1 MATRQEVTFKGLTN
15 SPSDYDCQDGE
26 LATCLNL
33 INEDGALHPI
43 HQPVVTEQNI
53 TLGKGDVIEFVH
65 KVTHDAEIH
74 SHYIIRKSDDTWYWI
89 EKGEDGTKYTIDLNG
104 FHVNAVTAV
113 GNILCFIG
121 DEKTMYAYWKGN
133 NYTSFDLSSLSYS
146 ATITNVKSEKCSVST
161 SLGDD
166 WNNAFETN
174 RHFNNNTDTSLKG
187 ASIIFN
193 ALDSLI
199 SKQLNEKGKEYFK
212 YTVFGILAIKLYDG
226 VSHINISNPFI
237 LAPETSFNKFI
248 WYQEKKSVGTST
260 SLHTHTIN
268 VNMDIPE
275 GLEDLILGID
285 VYLSQPESFI
295 DTEKRTIGISRYT
308 CFLWNSNMAS
318 GVNCDAFQYLS
329 EEDVYQS
336 FENKSFYLSTSI
348 NKEKLGT
355 DVQLKRVLH
364 TEESISLADFKRD
377 SFGGKCSITYNNRLH
392 IGNVK
397 KTIFNAFDTD
407 IFSKRKVSNAQLCL
421 NEYVDVAASGT
432 YTTDYICDAVFK
444 VSISE
449 NSIKRDIY
457 YKGKLQYPICPIL
470 AYPNTLAT
478 AMTIYF
484 HLPKYNKYYS
494 KRVNLKPSDT
504 FGMSYY
510 INISKNRTTPI
521 AVDRQSSGSLNNEGF
536 GGRVDAPTEEEKSEL
551 SDYMY
556 LYHDDAG
563 LPAFMQ
569 IYRHKLLKK
578 ESSSGATK
586 AGSYD
591 GGGSFGNQGGTVISS
606 SYYWDN
612 TPIDTGDFTEITKK
626 EYDAALSNVVNQKY
640 VTQHPNVIK
649 VSEAEN
655 PLVFPSANSVQVGS
669 SIISAIVANTR
680 PISEGQFG
688 DAPLY
693 AFTDEGVWVVMLSD
707 TGTYQSRQPVL
718 REICSNHKGILQIDD
733 AVLFPTERGIIMQ
746 RGRESECIT
755 ETLDGYP
762 FDFLSIYSHSTK
774 DKTYPNKLLSLCNIP
789 ESDVKYVRFRK
800 YLEEADMIYDYYDSR
815 IIVFNPNYTYAYVYS
830 LKSKMW
836 GTMRNVFNKRVNIY
850 PESYATDKEGK
861 ILDVYVNEPTE
872 NVPFFLCSRPL
883 TLGQD
888 THKTMFDCITR
899 GYISSTQAGKC
910 GMVLFGSNDLANWYY
925 VGSSANMYLRNL
937 VGSPFKYFRTVL
949 IGNLNPDESISAL
962 SNEFQARLQNKLR

>member
-1 MATRQEVTFKGLTN
+1 MATRQEVILKGLTH

-43 HQPVVTEQNI
+43 QQPVVAEQNI
-53 TLGKGDVIEFVH
+53 TLDAGDTIELVH
-65 KVTHDAEIH
+65 KVTHNETIH
-74 SHYIIRKSDDTWYWI
+74 SHYIIRKSDDTWYWM
-89 EKGEDGTKYTIDLNG
+89 EKGGDGTKNPIDLNG
-104 FHVNAVTAV
+104 FHVNAVSSV

-133 NYTSFDLSSLSYS
+133 DYTSFDLSSLSYS
-146 ATITNVKSEKCSVST
+146 ATITNVKSEKCDVSIN
-161 SLGDD
+161 LGDD
-166 WNNAFETN
+166 WDNAFETN
-174 RHFNNNTDTSLKG
+174 RHFNNNVDTSLKG

-193 ALDSLI
+193 AFDALI
-199 SKQLNEKGKEYFK
+199 NKRLNEKGKEYFK
-212 YTVFGILAIKLYDG
+212 YTVFGVLAIKLYDG
-226 VSHINISNPFI
+226 TSHINISNPFI

-268 VNMDIPE
+268 VSMDIPK
-275 GLEDLILGID
+275 GLEDLILGVD

-295 DTEKRTIGISRYT
+295 DTEKRTIGISRYK
-308 CFLWNSNMAS
+308 CFLWNSKMAS

-355 DVQLKRVLH
+355 DIQLKRVLQ

-377 SFGGKCSITYNNRLH
+377 SFGGKCAITYNNRLH

-397 KTIFNAFDTD
+397 KTIYNAFDTD
-407 IFSKRKVSNAQLCL
+407 IFSKRKVSNTQLCL
-421 NEYVDVAASGT
+421 NEYVDVTASST
-432 YTTDYICDAVFK
+432 ATTDYICDAVFK

-457 YKGKLQYPICPIL
+457 HKGKLQYPISPIL
-470 AYPNTLAT
+470 AYPSTLAT

-494 KRVNLKPSDT
+494 KRVNLKPSET

-510 INISKNRTTPI
+510 INISKNRTTPT
-521 AVDRQSSGSLNNEGF
+521 AVDRQSSNSLGNEGF
-536 GGRVDAPTEEEKSEL
+536 GERVDAPTEEEKSEL

-578 ESSSGATK
+578 DSSSGTTR
-586 AGSYD
+586 AG
-591 GGGSFGNQGGTVISS
+591 GFEGGSFGNQSGTVISS

-612 TPIDTGDFTEITKK
+612 TPIDTGDFTEITKE
-626 EYDAALSNVVNQKY
+626 EYDAALSNVVSQKY
-640 VTQHPNVIK
+640 VTQHPNIIK
-649 VSEAEN
+649 VSDAEN
-655 PLVFPSANSVQVGS
+655 PIVFPAKNSVQVGS
-669 SIISAIVANTR
+669 SIVSAIAANTR

-693 AFTDEGVWVVMLSD
+693 AFTDEGVWVLMLGEQ
-707 TGTYQSRQPVL
+707 GTYIARQPAN
-718 REICSNHKGILQIDD
+718 RDICSNPKGILQIDD
-733 AVLFPTERGIIMQ
+733 AVLYPTERGIMMQ
-746 RGRESECIT
+746 QGRETENIT
-755 ETLDGYP
+755 AVLDDYP

-774 DKTYPNKLLSLCNIP
+774 DKTYPNKLLALGNIP

-800 YLEEADMIYDYYDSR
+800 YLEEAGMIYDYYDSR

-830 LKSKMW
+830 LKSNMW
-836 GTMRNVFNKRVNIY
+836 GTMHNVFNKRVNIY
-850 PESYATDKEGK
+850 PESYATNKDGK
-861 ILDVYVNEPTE
+861 ILDVYVKETTE

-888 THKTMFDCITR
+888 AYKTMFDCITR
-899 GYISSTQAGKC
+899 GYFISIQEGKC
-910 GMVLFGSNDLANWYY
+910 GTVLFGSNDLSNWYY
-925 VGSSANMYLRNL
+925 VGSSTNMYLRNL
-937 VGSPFKYFRTVL
+937 VGSPYKYFRVVFM
-949 IGNLNPDESISAL
+949 GNLAPNESISAL
-962 SNEFQARLQNKLR
+962 STEFQTRLQNKLR

>member
-15 SPSDYDCQDGE
+15 SPSDYDCLDGE

-33 INEDGALHPI
+33 INEDGELHPI
-43 HQPVVTEQNI
+43 QQPVVAEQNI

-89 EKGEDGTKYTIDLNG
+89 EKGGDGTKYTIDLNG

-166 WNNAFETN
+166 WNNAFDTN

-275 GLEDLILGID
+275 DLEDLILGID

-421 NEYVDVAASGT
+421 NEYVDVAASDT

-536 GGRVDAPTEEEKSEL
+536 GGRDDAPTEEEKSEL

-578 ESSSGATK
+578 KSSSGATK

-612 TPIDTGDFTEITKK
+612 TPIDTGDFTEITQK

-640 VTQHPNVIK
+640 VTQHSNVIK

-669 SIISAIVANTR
+669 STISTIAANTR

-693 AFTDEGVWVVMLSD
+693 AFTDEGVWVLMLSEE
-707 TGTYQSRQPVL
+707 GTYIARQPAN
-718 REICSNHKGILQIDD
+718 RDICSNPNGILQIDD

-755 ETLDGYP
+755 DTLDGYP

-774 DKTYPNKLLSLCNIP
+774 DKTYPNKLLALCNIP

-861 ILDVYVNEPTE
+861 ILDVYVKEPTE

-899 GYISSTQAGKC
+899 GYFSSTQAGKC

-962 SNEFQARLQNKLR
+962 STEFQERLQNKIR

>member
-1 MATRQEVTFKGLTN
+1 MATRQEVIFAGLTN
-15 SPSDYDCQDGE
+15 SQSDYDCQDGE

-43 HQPVVTEQNI
+43 HQPVVAEPNI
-53 TLGKGDVIEFVH
+53 TLDAGDTIELVH
-65 KVTHDAEIH
+65 KVTHDEAIH
-74 SHYIIRKSDDTWYWI
+74 SHYIIRKSDDTWYWM
-89 EKGEDGTKYTIDLNG
+89 EKGGDGTKNAIDLNG

-113 GNILCFIG
+113 GNILCFVG
-121 DEKTMYAYWKGN
+121 DEKTMYAYWKGS
-133 NYTSFDLSSLSYS
+133 NYTSFDLSSLNYS
-146 ATITNVKSEKCSVST
+146 ATITNVKSEKCDVSI

-174 RHFNNNTDTSLKG
+174 RHFNNNVDTSLKG

-193 ALDSLI
+193 AFDALI
-199 SKQLNEKGKEYFK
+199 NKRLNERGKEYFK

-226 VSHINISNPFI
+226 TSHINISNPFI

-275 GLEDLILGID
+275 GLEDLILGVD

-295 DTEKRTIGISRYT
+295 DTEKRTIGISRYK
-308 CFLWNSNMAS
+308 CFLWNSKMAS

-355 DVQLKRVLH
+355 DVPLKRVIQ
-364 TEESISLADFKRD
+364 TEESISLEDFKRN

-392 IGNVK
+392 IGNIK
-397 KTIFNAFDTD
+397 KTIYNAFDTD
-407 IFSKRKVSNAQLCL
+407 IFSKRKISNTQLSL
-421 NEYVDVAASGT
+421 NEYVDIDASGIA
-432 YTTDYICDAVFK
+432 TTDYICDAVFK

-457 YKGKLQYPICPIL
+457 HKGKLQYPICPIL
-470 AYPNTLAT
+470 AYPSTLAT

-484 HLPKYNKYYS
+484 YLPKYNKYYL
-494 KRVNLKPSDT
+494 KRVHLKPSET

-521 AVDRQSSGSLNNEGF
+521 AVDRQSSGSLDNQGF
-536 GGRVDAPTEEEKSEL
+536 GGRVDAPTEEEKAEL

-578 ESSSGATK
+578 DSSNGATK
-586 AGSYD
+586 AGSN
-591 GGGSFGNQGGTVISS
+591 GGGGFGNQNGTVISS

-612 TPIDTGDFTEITKK
+612 TPIDTGDFTEITKE
-626 EYDAALSNVVNQKY
+626 EYDAAVSNVVNQKY
-640 VTQHPNVIK
+640 IIQNPNVIK

-655 PLVFPSANSVQVGS
+655 PLVFPAANSVQVGS
-669 SIISAIVANTR
+669 SIINALAANTR

-688 DAPLY
+688 EAPLY
-693 AFTDEGVWVVMLSD
+693 AFTDEGVWVLMLSGE
-707 TGTYQSRQPVL
+707 GTYVARQPAN
-718 REICSNHKGILQIDD
+718 REICSNPNGILQIDD
-733 AVLFPTERGIIMQ
+733 AVLYPTNRGIMMQ
-746 RGRESECIT
+746 QRRNSICIT
-755 ETLDGYP
+755 DQLDGYP
-762 FDFLSIYSHSTK
+762 FNFMEMKYAKQIIATNETESGEISYIRFK
-774 DKTYPNKLLSLCNIP
+774 D
-789 ESDVKYVRFRK
+789 
-800 YLEEADMIYDYYDSR
+800 YLKSADMIYDYYNNR
-815 IIVFNPNYTYAYVYS
+815 IIVFNPNQAYAYVYS

-836 GTMRNVFNKRVNIY
+836 GAMKNVFNKRVNIY
-850 PESYATDKEGK
+850 PESYATNKEGK
-861 ILDVYVNEPTE
+861 ILNVYVEEPYFNT
-872 NVPFFLCSRPL
+872 PYFLCSRPL
-883 TLGQD
+883 TISD
-888 THKTMFDCITR
+888 KEVYKTIFTCIAR
-899 GYISSTQAGKC
+899 GYFRKGTNGKC
-910 GMVLFGSNDLANWYY
+910 AMVLYGSNNLFDWYLIKTS
-925 VGSSANMYLRNL
+925 VNEYLRGIA
-937 VGSPFKYFRTVL
+937 GSPYKYFRVAL
-949 IGNLNPDESISAL
+949 IGNLATNESISGL
-962 SNEFQARLQNKLR
+962 SAEFQERLQNKLR

>member
-1 MATRQEVTFKGLTN
+1 MATRQEVIFTGLTN

-33 INEDGALHPI
+33 INEDGALRPI
-43 HQPVVTEQNI
+43 HQPVVAEPNI
-53 TLGKGDVIEFVH
+53 TLDAGDTIELVH
-65 KVTHDAEIH
+65 KVTHDEAIH
-74 SHYIIRKSDDTWYWI
+74 SHYIIRKSDDTWYWM
-89 EKGEDGTKYTIDLNG
+89 EKGGDGTKNAIDLNG

-113 GNILCFIG
+113 GNILCFVG
-121 DEKTMYAYWKGN
+121 DEKTMYAYWKGS
-133 NYTSFDLSSLSYS
+133 NYTSFDLSSLNYS
-146 ATITNVKSEKCSVST
+146 ATITNVKSEKCDVSI

-174 RHFNNNTDTSLKG
+174 RHFNNNVDTSLKG

-193 ALDSLI
+193 AFDALI
-199 SKQLNEKGKEYFK
+199 NKRLNERGKEYFK

-226 VSHINISNPFI
+226 TSHINISNPFI

-275 GLEDLILGID
+275 GLEDLILGVD

-295 DTEKRTIGISRYT
+295 DTEKRTIGISRYK
-308 CFLWNSNMAS
+308 CFLWNSKMAS

-355 DVQLKRVLH
+355 DVPLKRVIQ
-364 TEESISLADFKRD
+364 TEESISLEDFKRN

-392 IGNVK
+392 IGNIK
-397 KTIFNAFDTD
+397 KTIYNAFDTD
-407 IFSKRKVSNAQLCL
+407 IFSKRKISNTQLSL
-421 NEYVDVAASGT
+421 NEYVDIDASGIA
-432 YTTDYICDAVFK
+432 TTDYICDAVFK

-457 YKGKLQYPICPIL
+457 HKGKLQYPICPIL
-470 AYPNTLAT
+470 AYPSTLAT

-484 HLPKYNKYYS
+484 YLPKYNKYYL
-494 KRVNLKPSDT
+494 KRVHLKPSET

-521 AVDRQSSGSLNNEGF
+521 AVDRQSSGSLDNQGF
-536 GGRVDAPTEEEKSEL
+536 GGRVDAPTEEEKAEL

-578 ESSSGATK
+578 DSSNGATK
-586 AGSYD
+586 AGSN
-591 GGGSFGNQGGTVISS
+591 GGGGFGNQNGTVISS

-612 TPIDTGDFTEITKK
+612 TPIDTGDFTEITKE
-626 EYDAALSNVVNQKY
+626 EYDAAVSNVVNQKY
-640 VTQHPNVIK
+640 IIQNPNVIK

-655 PLVFPSANSVQVGS
+655 PLVFPAANSVQVGS
-669 SIISAIVANTR
+669 SIINALAANTR

-688 DAPLY
+688 EAPLY
-693 AFTDEGVWVVMLSD
+693 AFTDEGVWVLMLSGE
-707 TGTYQSRQPVL
+707 GTYVARQPAN
-718 REICSNHKGILQIDD
+718 REICSNPNGILQIDD
-733 AVLFPTERGIIMQ
+733 AVLYPTNRGIMMQ
-746 RGRESECIT
+746 QGRNSICIT
-755 ETLDGYP
+755 DQLDGYP
-762 FDFLSIYSHSTK
+762 FNFMEMKYAKQIIATNETESGEISYIRFK
-774 DKTYPNKLLSLCNIP
+774 D
-789 ESDVKYVRFRK
+789 
-800 YLEEADMIYDYYDSR
+800 YLKSADMIYDYYNNR
-815 IIVFNPNYTYAYVYS
+815 IIVFNPNQAYAYVYS

-836 GTMRNVFNKRVNIY
+836 GTMKNVFNKRVNIY
-850 PESYATDKEGK
+850 PESYATNKEGK
-861 ILDVYVNEPTE
+861 ILNVYVEEPYFNT
-872 NVPFFLCSRPL
+872 PYFLCSRPL
-883 TLGQD
+883 TISD
-888 THKTMFDCITR
+888 KEVYKTIFTCIAR
-899 GYISSTQAGKC
+899 GYFRKEINGKC
-910 GMVLFGSNDLANWYY
+910 AMVLYGSNNLFDWYLIKTS
-925 VGSSANMYLRNL
+925 VNEYLRGIA
-937 VGSPFKYFRTVL
+937 GSPYKYFRVAL
-949 IGNLNPDESISAL
+949 IGNLATNESISGL
-962 SNEFQARLQNKLR
+962 SAEFQERLQNKLR

>member
-1 MATRQEVTFKGLTN
+1 M
-15 SPSDYDCQDGE
+15 
-26 LATCLNL
+26 ATCLNL

-43 HQPVVTEQNI
+43 HQPIVAEPNI
-53 TLGKGDVIEFVH
+53 TLDAGDTIELVH
-65 KVTHDAEIH
+65 KVTHNETIH
-74 SHYIIRKSDDTWYWI
+74 SHYIIRKSDDTWYWM
-89 EKGEDGTKYTIDLNG
+89 EKGGDGTKNTIDLNG

-133 NYTSFDLSSLSYS
+133 DYTSFDLSSLSYN
-146 ATITNVKSEKCSVST
+146 ATITNVKSEKCDVST
-161 SLGDD
+161 NLGDD
-166 WNNAFETN
+166 WDIAFETN
-174 RHFNNNTDTSLKG
+174 KNFNNNTDTSLKG
-187 ASIIFN
+187 TSIIFN
-193 ALDSLI
+193 ALDALI
-199 SKQLNEKGKEYFK
+199 NKQLNERGKEYFK
-212 YTVFGILAIKLYDG
+212 YTVFGVLAIKLYDG
-226 VSHINISNPFI
+226 VSYINISNPFI

-260 SLHTHTIN
+260 TLHTHNIN
-268 VNMDIPE
+268 VSMDIPE
-275 GLEDLILGID
+275 GLEDLILGVD

-295 DTEKRTIGISRYT
+295 DTEKRTRGISRYK

-355 DVQLKRVLH
+355 EVQLKRVLQ

-397 KTIFNAFDTD
+397 KTIYNAFDTD
-407 IFSKRKVSNAQLCL
+407 IFTKRTVSNTQLCL
-421 NEYVDVAASGT
+421 NEYIDVAASST
-432 YTTDYICDAVFK
+432 ATTDYICDAVFK

-457 YKGKLQYPICPIL
+457 HKGKLQYPICPIL

-484 HLPKYNKYYS
+484 HLPKYDKYYS

-510 INISKNRTTPI
+510 INISKNRTTPT
-521 AVDRQSSGSLNNEGF
+521 AVDRQSSGSLDNQGF
-536 GGRVDAPTEEEKSEL
+536 GGRVDAPTEEEKAEL

-569 IYRHKLLKK
+569 AYRHKLLKK
-578 ESSSGATK
+578 DSSSGTTR
-586 AGSYD
+586 AGSN
-591 GGGSFGNQGGTVISS
+591 GGDSFGNQGGTVISS

-612 TPIDTGDFTEITKK
+612 TPIDTGDFTEITKA
-626 EYDAALSNVVNQKY
+626 EYDAALNNVVSQKY

-655 PLVFPSANSVQVGS
+655 PLVFPAANSVQVGS
-669 SIISAIVANTR
+669 SIISALAANTR

-707 TGTYQSRQPVL
+707 TGTYQSRQPAL
-718 REICSNHKGILQIDD
+718 REICSNPKGILQIDD
-733 AVLFPTERGIIMQ
+733 AVLFPTERGIMMQ
-746 RGRESECIT
+746 QGRESVCLT
-755 ETLDGYP
+755 DVLDDYP
-762 FDFLSIYSHSTK
+762 YDFLSIYSHSTK
-774 DKTYPNKLLSLCNIP
+774 DKTYPNKLLALGKIP

-815 IIVFNPNYTYAYVYS
+815 IIVFNPSYTYAYVYS
-830 LKSKMW
+830 LKSKLW
-836 GTMRNVFNKRVNIY
+836 GTMHNVFSKRVNIY
-850 PESYATDKEGK
+850 PESYAINDNGR
-861 ILDVYVNEPTE
+861 IVDVYVKEPTE
-872 NVPFFLCSRPL
+872 DVRYFLCSRPL
-883 TLGQD
+883 SLSQED
-888 THKTMFDCITR
+888 VHKTMLDCIAR
-899 GYISSTQAGKC
+899 GNMNGVVNGKC
-910 GMVLFGSNDLANWYY
+910 GMVLFGSNDLNNWYFIS
-925 VGSSANMYLRNL
+925 SSAIKYLRCL
-937 VGSPFKYFRTVL
+937 VGSPFKYFRIVMMGCL
-949 IGNLNPDESISAL
+949 SVNESISRL
-962 SNEFQARLQNKLR
+962 STDFQSRWQNKLR

>member
-1 MATRQEVTFKGLTN
+1 MATRQDVIFKGLTN
-15 SPSDYDCQDGE
+15 SPSDYNCQDGE

-33 INEDGALHPI
+33 INEDGALHPMQ
-43 HQPVVTEQNI
+43 QPVVAEQNV
-53 TLGKGDVIEFVH
+53 TLAVGDTIELVH
-65 KVTHDAEIH
+65 KVTHDETIH
-74 SHYIIRKSDDTWYWI
+74 SHYIIRKSDDTWFWM
-89 EKGEDGTKYTIDLNG
+89 EKGGDGTKKTIGLNG
-104 FHVNAVTAV
+104 FHANAVTAV
-113 GNILCFIG
+113 GNILCFVG

-133 NYTSFDLSSLSYS
+133 NYTSFDLSSLNYS
-146 ATITNVKSEKCSVST
+146 ATITNVKSEKCDVSI

-166 WNNAFETN
+166 WDNAFETN
-174 RHFNNNTDTSLKG
+174 RHFNNNVDTSLKG

-193 ALDSLI
+193 AFDALI
-199 SKQLNEKGKEYFK
+199 NKRLNEKGKEYFK
-212 YTVFGILAIKLYDG
+212 YTVLGVLAIKLYDG
-226 VSHINISNPFI
+226 TSHINISNPFI

-275 GLEDLILGID
+275 GLEDLILGVD

-295 DTEKRTIGISRYT
+295 DTEKRTRGISRYK

-355 DVQLKRVLH
+355 DVQLKRVLQ
-364 TEESISLADFKRD
+364 TEESISLGDFKRD

-392 IGNVK
+392 IGNIK
-397 KTIFNAFDTD
+397 KTIYNAFDTD
-407 IFSKRKVSNAQLCL
+407 IFSKRKISNAQLSL
-421 NEYVDVAASGT
+421 NEYVDIGASGT
-432 YTTDYICDAVFK
+432 ATTDYICDAVFK

-470 AYPNTLAT
+470 AYPSTLAT

-484 HLPKYNKYYS
+484 HLPKYNKYYL
-494 KRVNLKPSDT
+494 KRVHLKPSET

-521 AVDRQSSGSLNNEGF
+521 AVDRQSSGSLNNQGF
-536 GGRVDAPTEEEKSEL
+536 GGRDDAPTEEEKAEL

-569 IYRHKLLKK
+569 IYRRKLLKK
-578 ESSSGATK
+578 ANGAAK
-586 AGSYD
+586 AGSN
-591 GGGSFGNQGGTVISS
+591 GGGGFGNQNGTVISS
-606 SYYWDN
+606 SYYWDS
-612 TPIDTGDFTEITKK
+612 TPIDTGDFTEITQK
-626 EYDAALSNVVNQKY
+626 EYDAAVSNVVNQKY
-640 VTQHPNVIK
+640 ITQNPNVIK

-655 PLVFPSANSVQVGS
+655 PLVFPAANSVQVGS
-669 SIISAIVANTR
+669 SIISALSANTR

-688 DAPLY
+688 EAPLY
-693 AFTDEGVWVVMLSD
+693 AFTDEGVWVVMLSEA
-707 TGTYQSRQPVL
+707 GTYQSRQPAL
-718 REICSNHKGILQIDD
+718 REICSNPKGILQIDD
-733 AVLFPTERGIIMQ
+733 AVLYPTERGIMMQ
-746 RGRESECIT
+746 QGRESVCIT
-755 ETLDGYP
+755 DALDDYP

-774 DKTYPNKLLSLCNIP
+774 YKTYPNKLLATSKIP

-800 YLEEADMIYDYYDSR
+800 YLEKADMIYDYYDSR
-815 IIVFNPNYTYAYVYS
+815 IIVFNPYYTYAYVYS

-836 GTMRNVFNKRVNIY
+836 GTMHNVFNKRVNIY
-850 PESYATDKEGK
+850 PESYATDKAGK
-861 ILDVYVNEPTE
+861 ILDVYVKEPME
-872 NVPFFLCSRPL
+872 SVPFFLCSRPL
-883 TLGQD
+883 TLGQEVY
-888 THKTMFDCITR
+888 KTMFDCITR
-899 GYISSTQAGKC
+899 GYFSSIQVGKC
-910 GMVLFGSNDLANWYY
+910 GMVLFGSNDLVNWYY
-925 VGSSANMYLRNL
+925 ISSSVDIFLRSL
-937 VGSPFKYFRTVL
+937 VGSPYKYFRIAL
-949 IGNLNPDESISAL
+949 IGKLAPNESISGL
-962 SNEFQARLQNKLR
+962 STAFQERLQNKLR

>member
-1 MATRQEVTFKGLTN
+1 MATRQDVIFKGLTN
-15 SPSDYDCQDGE
+15 SPSDYNCQDGE

-43 HQPVVTEQNI
+43 HQPVVAEQNI
-53 TLGKGDVIEFVH
+53 TLNAGDTIELVH
-65 KVTHDAEIH
+65 KVTHDETIH
-74 SHYIIRKSDDTWYWI
+74 SHYIIRKSDDTWFWM
-89 EKGEDGTKYTIDLNG
+89 EKGGDGTRKTIDLKR
-104 FHVNAVTAV
+104 FHANAVTAV
-113 GNILCFIG
+113 GNILCFVG
-121 DEKTMYAYWKGN
+121 DEKTIYAYWKGN
-133 NYTSFDLSSLSYS
+133 NYTSFDLSSLNYS
-146 ATITNVKSEKCSVST
+146 ATITNVKSEKCDVSI

-166 WNNAFETN
+166 WDNAFETN
-174 RHFNNNTDTSLKG
+174 RHFNNNVDTSLKG

-193 ALDSLI
+193 AFDALI
-199 SKQLNEKGKEYFK
+199 NKRLNEKGKEYFK
-212 YTVFGILAIKLYDG
+212 YTVLGVLAIKLYDG
-226 VSHINISNPFI
+226 TSHINISNPFI
-237 LAPETSFNKFI
+237 LAPETTFNKFI

-275 GLEDLILGID
+275 GLEDLILGVD

-295 DTEKRTIGISRYT
+295 DTEKRTIGISRYK

-329 EEDVYQS
+329 EEGVYQS

-355 DVQLKRVLH
+355 DVQLKRVLQ
-364 TEESISLADFKRD
+364 TEESISLEDFKRD

-392 IGNVK
+392 IGNIK
-397 KTIFNAFDTD
+397 KTIYNAFDTD
-407 IFSKRKVSNAQLCL
+407 IFSKRKISNTQLSL
-421 NEYVDVAASGT
+421 NEYVDIGASST
-432 YTTDYICDAVFK
+432 ATTDYICDAVFK

-457 YKGKLQYPICPIL
+457 HKGKLQYPICPIL
-470 AYPNTLAT
+470 AYPSTLAT

-484 HLPKYNKYYS
+484 HLPKYNKYYL
-494 KRVNLKPSDT
+494 KRVHLKPSEK

-521 AVDRQSSGSLNNEGF
+521 AVDRQSSGSLNNQGF
-536 GGRVDAPTEEEKSEL
+536 GGRDDAPTEEEKAEL

-578 ESSSGATK
+578 ANGAAK
-586 AGSYD
+586 AGSN
-591 GGGSFGNQGGTVISS
+591 GGDSFGNQNGTVISS

-612 TPIDTGDFTEITKK
+612 TPIDTGDFTEITKE
-626 EYDAALSNVVNQKY
+626 EYDAAASNVVNQKY
-640 VTQHPNVIK
+640 ITQNPNVIK

-655 PLVFPSANSVQVGS
+655 PLVFPAANSVQVGS
-669 SIISAIVANTR
+669 SIISALSANTR

-688 DAPLY
+688 EAPLY
-693 AFTDEGVWVVMLSD
+693 AFTDEGVWVVMLSE
-707 TGTYQSRQPVL
+707 TGSYQSRQPAL
-718 REICSNHKGILQIDD
+718 REICSNPKGILQIDD
-733 AVLFPTERGIIMQ
+733 AVLYPTERGIMMQ
-746 RGRESECIT
+746 QGRESVCIT
-755 ETLDGYP
+755 DALDDYP

-774 DKTYPNKLLSLCNIP
+774 DKTYPNKLLATGKIP

-800 YLEEADMIYDYYDSR
+800 YLEKADMIYDYYDSR
-815 IIVFNPNYTYAYVYS
+815 IIVFNPYYTYAYVYS

-836 GTMRNVFNKRVNIY
+836 GAMHNVFNKRVNIY
-850 PESYATDKEGK
+850 PEAYATDKAGK
-861 ILDVYVNEPTE
+861 ILDVYVKEPSE
-872 NVPFFLCSRPL
+872 SVPFFLCSRPL

-888 THKTMFDCITR
+888 VYKTMFDCITR
-899 GYISSTQAGKC
+899 GYFSSIQAGKF
-910 GMVLFGSNDLANWYY
+910 GMVLFGSNDLVNWYY
-925 VGSSANMYLRNL
+925 ISSSVDIFLRSL
-937 VGSPFKYFRTVL
+937 VGSPYKYFRIAL
-949 IGNLNPDESISAL
+949 ISKLAPNESISGL
-962 SNEFQARLQNKLR
+962 STAFQERLQNKLR

>member
-1 MATRQEVTFKGLTN
+1 MATRQDVIFQGLTH
-15 SPSDYDCQDGE
+15 SPSDYNCQDGE

-43 HQPVVTEQNI
+43 HQPVVAEPNI
-53 TLGKGDVIEFVH
+53 TLDAGDTIELVH
-65 KVTHDAEIH
+65 KVTHDEAIH
-74 SHYIIRKSDDTWYWI
+74 SHYIIRKSDDTWYWM
-89 EKGEDGTKYTIDLNG
+89 EKSGDGTKNTINLNG

-121 DEKTMYAYWKGN
+121 DEKTMYAYWKGS

-146 ATITNVKSEKCSVST
+146 ATITNVKSEKCDVST
-161 SLGDD
+161 NLGDD
-166 WNNAFETN
+166 WDNAFETN
-174 RHFNNNTDTSLKG
+174 RQFNNNVDTSFKG

-199 SKQLNEKGKEYFK
+199 NKRLNEKGKEYFK
-212 YTVFGILAIKLYDG
+212 YTVFGVLAIKLYDG

-237 LAPETSFNKFI
+237 LAPEISFNKFI

-268 VNMDIPE
+268 VSMDIPE
-275 GLEDLILGID
+275 GLEDLIIGVD

-295 DTEKRTIGISRYT
+295 DTEKRTRGVSRNN
-308 CFLWNSNMAS
+308 CFLWNSKMAS

-336 FENKSFYLSTSI
+336 FENKNFYLSTSI

-355 DVQLKRVLH
+355 DVPLKRVIQ
-364 TEESISLADFKRD
+364 TEESISLEDFKRD
-377 SFGGKCSITYNNRLH
+377 TFGGKCTITYNNRLH

-397 KTIFNAFDTD
+397 KTIYNAFDTD
-407 IFSKRKVSNAQLCL
+407 IFSKRKISKTQLSL
-421 NEYVDVAASGT
+421 NEYVDIDASDT
-432 YTTDYICDAVFK
+432 ATTNYICDAVFK

-457 YKGKLQYPICPIL
+457 HKGKLQYPISPIL
-470 AYPNTLAT
+470 AYPSTFAT

-484 HLPKYNKYYS
+484 HLPKYDKYYS
-494 KRVNLKPSDT
+494 KSVNLKPSDT

-521 AVDRQSSGSLNNEGF
+521 ATDRQSSSSLDNQGF
-536 GGRVDAPTEEEKSEL
+536 GGRVDTPTDEGSAEL

-569 IYRHKLLKK
+569 VYRHKLLKK
-578 ESSSGATK
+578 DSSGDTPR
-586 AGSYD
+586 AGSD
-591 GGGSFGNQGGTVISS
+591 GGGSFGNQNGTVISS
-606 SYYWDN
+606 QYHWDD
-612 TPIDTGDFTEITKK
+612 TPIDTGDFTEITKE
-626 EYDAALSNVVNQKY
+626 EYDAAASNVVSQKY
-640 VTQHPNVIK
+640 ITQHPNVIK

-655 PLVFPSANSVQVGS
+655 PLVFQSANSVQIGS
-669 SIISAIVANTR
+669 SIISALAANTR

-693 AFTDEGVWVVMLSD
+693 AFTDEGVWVVMLSEA
-707 TGTYQSRQPVL
+707 GTYQSRQPAL
-718 REICSNHKGILQIDD
+718 REICSNPKGILQIDD
-733 AVLFPTERGIIMQ
+733 AVLFPTERGIMMQ
-746 RGRESECIT
+746 QGRESVCIT
-755 ETLDGYP
+755 EVLDDYP
-762 FDFLSIYSHSTK
+762 FDFRAIYSHSTK
-774 DKTYPNKLLSLCNIP
+774 DKTYPIKLLALGNIP

-800 YLEEADMIYDYYDSR
+800 YLEEADMIYDYYDAR
-815 IIVFNPNYTYAYVYS
+815 IILFNPNYSYAYVYS

-836 GTMRNVFNKRVNIY
+836 GTMHNVFNKRVNIY
-850 PESYATDKEGK
+850 PDAYATDKEGK
-861 ILDVYVNEPTE
+861 ILNVYVKEPTDK
-872 NVPFFLCSRPL
+872 VSYFLCSRPL
-883 TLGQD
+883 TLGQEI
-888 THKTMFDCITR
+888 HKTMFNCITS
-899 GYISSTQAGKC
+899 GYFGDFGANKC
-910 GMVLFGSNDLANWYY
+910 GMVLFGSNDLMRWFFI
-925 VGSSANMYLRNL
+925 GSSTNMFLRNL
-937 VGSPFKYFRTVL
+937 VGSPYKYFRIAL
-949 IGNLNPDESISAL
+949 MGRLDANESISTL
-962 SNEFQARLQNKLR
+962 HTDFQPRLQNRLR

>member
-1 MATRQEVTFKGLTN
+1 MATRQEVILKGLAN

-33 INEDGALHPI
+33 INENGALHPI
-43 HQPVVTEQNI
+43 HQPVVAEQNI
-53 TLGKGDVIEFVH
+53 TLDADDTIELVH
-65 KVTHDAEIH
+65 KVTHDEAIH
-74 SHYIIRKSDDTWYWI
+74 SHYIIRKSDDTWYWM
-89 EKGEDGTKYTIDLNG
+89 EKGGDGTKNPIDLKR
-104 FHVNAVTAV
+104 FHANAVTAV
-113 GNILCFIG
+113 GNILCFVG

-133 NYTSFDLSSLSYS
+133 NYTSFDLSSLNYS
-146 ATITNVKSEKCSVST
+146 ATITNVKSEKCDVSI

-166 WNNAFETN
+166 WDNAFETN
-174 RHFNNNTDTSLKG
+174 RHFNNNVDTSLKG

-193 ALDSLI
+193 AFDALI
-199 SKQLNEKGKEYFK
+199 NKRLNERGKEYFK

-226 VSHINISNPFI
+226 TSHINISNPFI

-260 SLHTHTIN
+260 SIHTHTIN
-268 VNMDIPE
+268 VNMDIPK
-275 GLEDLILGID
+275 GLEDLILGVD

-295 DTEKRTIGISRYT
+295 DTEKRTRGISRYK

-355 DVQLKRVLH
+355 DVQLKRVLQ
-364 TEESISLADFKRD
+364 TEESISLGDFKRD

-392 IGNVK
+392 IGNIK
-397 KTIFNAFDTD
+397 KTIYNAFDTD
-407 IFSKRKVSNAQLCL
+407 IFSKRKISNAQLSL
-421 NEYVDVAASGT
+421 NEYVDIGASGT
-432 YTTDYICDAVFK
+432 ATTDYICDAVFK

-470 AYPNTLAT
+470 AYPSTLAT

-484 HLPKYNKYYS
+484 HLPKYNKYYL
-494 KRVNLKPSDT
+494 KRVHLKSSET

-521 AVDRQSSGSLNNEGF
+521 AVDRQASGSLNNQGF
-536 GGRVDAPTEEEKSEL
+536 GGRDDAPTEEEKAEL

-578 ESSSGATK
+578 GSSNGATK
-586 AGSYD
+586 AGSD
-591 GGGSFGNQGGTVISS
+591 GGGSFGNQFGTVISS

-626 EYDAALSNVVNQKY
+626 EYDAAVSNVVNQKY
-640 VTQHPNVIK
+640 VIQNPNVIK

-655 PLVFPSANSVQVGS
+655 PLVFPAANSVQVGS
-669 SIISAIVANTR
+669 SIISALSANTR

-688 DAPLY
+688 EAPLY
-693 AFTDEGVWVVMLSD
+693 AFTDEGVWVVMLSEA
-707 TGTYQSRQPVL
+707 GTYQSRQPAL
-718 REICSNHKGILQIDD
+718 REICSNPKGILQIDD
-733 AVLFPTERGIIMQ
+733 AVLFPTERGIMMQ

-755 ETLDGYP
+755 DALDDYP

-774 DKTYPNKLLSLCNIP
+774 DKTYPNKLLATGSIP
-789 ESDVKYVRFRK
+789 ESDVKYIRFRK
-800 YLEEADMIYDYYDSR
+800 YLENADMIYDYYDSR

-836 GTMRNVFNKRVNIY
+836 GTMHNVFNKRVNIY
-850 PESYATDKEGK
+850 PESYATNKEGK
-861 ILDVYVNEPTE
+861 ILDVYVKEPTE
-872 NVPFFLCSRPL
+872 SVPFFLCSRPL
-883 TLGQD
+883 TLGQEVY
-888 THKTMFDCITR
+888 KTMFDCITR
-899 GYISSTQAGKC
+899 GYFSRIQAGKC
-910 GMVLFGSNDLANWYY
+910 GMVLFGSNDLVNWYY
-925 VGSSANMYLRNL
+925 ISSSVDIFLRSL
-937 VGSPFKYFRTVL
+937 VGSPYKYFRIAL
-949 IGNLNPDESISAL
+949 IGKLAPNESISGL
-962 SNEFQARLQNKLR
+962 SAEFQERLQNKLR

>member
-1 MATRQEVTFKGLTN
+1 MATRQEVIFKGLTN
-15 SPSDYDCQDGE
+15 SPSDYNCQDGE

-43 HQPVVTEQNI
+43 HQPVVAEPNI
-53 TLGKGDVIEFVH
+53 TLNAGDTIELVH
-65 KVTHDAEIH
+65 KVTHDETIH
-74 SHYIIRKSDDTWYWI
+74 SHYIIRKSDDTWFWM
-89 EKGEDGTKYTIDLNG
+89 EKGGDGTRKTIDLKR
-104 FHVNAVTAV
+104 FHANAVTAI
-113 GNILCFIG
+113 GNILCFVG
-121 DEKTMYAYWKGN
+121 DEKTIYAYWKGN
-133 NYTSFDLSSLSYS
+133 NYTSFDLSSLNYS
-146 ATITNVKSEKCSVST
+146 ATITNVKSEKCDVSI

-166 WNNAFETN
+166 WDNAFETN
-174 RHFNNNTDTSLKG
+174 RHFNNNVDTSLKG

-193 ALDSLI
+193 AFDALI
-199 SKQLNEKGKEYFK
+199 NKRLNEKGKEYFK
-212 YTVFGILAIKLYDG
+212 YTVLGVLAIKLYDG
-226 VSHINISNPFI
+226 TSHINISNPFI
-237 LAPETSFNKFI
+237 LAPETTFNKFI

-275 GLEDLILGID
+275 GLEDLILGVD

-295 DTEKRTIGISRYT
+295 DTEKRTIGISRYK

-329 EEDVYQS
+329 EEGVYQS

-355 DVQLKRVLH
+355 DVQLKRVLQ
-364 TEESISLADFKRD
+364 TEESISLEDFKRD

-392 IGNVK
+392 IGNIK
-397 KTIFNAFDTD
+397 KTIYNAFDTD
-407 IFSKRKVSNAQLCL
+407 IFSKRKISNTQLLL
-421 NEYVDVAASGT
+421 NEYVDIGASVT
-432 YTTDYICDAVFK
+432 ATTDYICDAVFK

-457 YKGKLQYPICPIL
+457 HKGKLQYPICPIL
-470 AYPNTLAT
+470 AYPSTLAT

-484 HLPKYNKYYS
+484 HFPKYNKYYL
-494 KRVNLKPSDT
+494 KRVHLKPSER

-521 AVDRQSSGSLNNEGF
+521 AVDRQSSGSLNNQGF
-536 GGRVDAPTEEEKSEL
+536 GGRDDAPTEEEKAEL

-569 IYRHKLLKK
+569 IYRRKLLKK
-578 ESSSGATK
+578 TNGAAK
-586 AGSYD
+586 AGSN
-591 GGGSFGNQGGTVISS
+591 GGDSFGNQSGTVISS

-612 TPIDTGDFTEITKK
+612 TPIDTGDFTEITKE
-626 EYDAALSNVVNQKY
+626 EYDAAASNVVNQKY
-640 VTQHPNVIK
+640 ITQNPNVIK

-655 PLVFPSANSVQVGS
+655 PLVFPAANSVQVGS
-669 SIISAIVANTR
+669 SIISALSANTR

-688 DAPLY
+688 EAPLY
-693 AFTDEGVWVVMLSD
+693 AFTDEGVWVVMLSES
-707 TGTYQSRQPVL
+707 GLYQSRQPAL
-718 REICSNHKGILQIDD
+718 REICSNPKGILQIDD
-733 AVLFPTERGIIMQ
+733 AVLYPTERGIMMQ
-746 RGRESECIT
+746 QGRESVCIT
-755 ETLDGYP
+755 DALDDYP

-774 DKTYPNKLLSLCNIP
+774 DKTYPNKLLATGKIP

-800 YLEEADMIYDYYDSR
+800 YLEKADMIYDYYDSR
-815 IIVFNPNYTYAYVYS
+815 IIVFNPYYTYAYVYS

-836 GTMRNVFNKRVNIY
+836 GAMHNVFNKRVNIY
-850 PESYATDKEGK
+850 PESYATDKAGK

-872 NVPFFLCSRPL
+872 SVPFFLCSRPL
-883 TLGQD
+883 TLGQEVY
-888 THKTMFDCITR
+888 KTMFDCITR
-899 GYISSTQAGKC
+899 GYFSSIQAGKC
-910 GMVLFGSNDLANWYY
+910 GIVLFGSNDLVNWYY
-925 VGSSANMYLRNL
+925 ISSSVDIFLRSL
-937 VGSPFKYFRTVL
+937 VGSPYKYFRIAL
-949 IGNLNPDESISAL
+949 IGKLTPNESISGL
-962 SNEFQARLQNKLR
+962 STAFQERLQNKLR

>member
-1 MATRQEVTFKGLTN
+1 MATRQDVIFKGLTN
-15 SPSDYDCQDGE
+15 SPSDYNCQDGE

-43 HQPVVTEQNI
+43 HQPVVAEQNI
-53 TLGKGDVIEFVH
+53 TLNAGDTIELVH
-65 KVTHDAEIH
+65 KVTHDETIH
-74 SHYIIRKSDDTWYWI
+74 SHYIIRKSDDTWFWM
-89 EKGEDGTKYTIDLNG
+89 EKGGDGTRKTIDLKR
-104 FHVNAVTAV
+104 FHANAVTAV
-113 GNILCFIG
+113 GNILCFVG
-121 DEKTMYAYWKGN
+121 DEKTIYAYWKGN
-133 NYTSFDLSSLSYS
+133 NYTSFDLSSLNYS
-146 ATITNVKSEKCSVST
+146 ATITNVKSEKCDVSI

-166 WNNAFETN
+166 WDNAFETN
-174 RHFNNNTDTSLKG
+174 RHFNNNVDTSLKG

-193 ALDSLI
+193 AFDALI
-199 SKQLNEKGKEYFK
+199 NKRLNEKGKEYFK
-212 YTVFGILAIKLYDG
+212 YTVLGVLAIKLYDG
-226 VSHINISNPFI
+226 TSHINISNPFI
-237 LAPETSFNKFI
+237 LAPEATFNKFI

-275 GLEDLILGID
+275 GLEDLILGVD

-295 DTEKRTIGISRYT
+295 DTEKRTIGISRYK

-329 EEDVYQS
+329 EEGVYQS

-355 DVQLKRVLH
+355 DVQLKRVLQ
-364 TEESISLADFKRD
+364 TEESISLEDFKRD

-392 IGNVK
+392 IGNIK
-397 KTIFNAFDTD
+397 KTIYNAFDTD
-407 IFSKRKVSNAQLCL
+407 IFSKRKISNTQLLL
-421 NEYVDVAASGT
+421 NEYVDIGASVT
-432 YTTDYICDAVFK
+432 ATTDYICDAVFK

-457 YKGKLQYPICPIL
+457 HKGKLQYPICPIL
-470 AYPNTLAT
+470 AYPSTLAT

-484 HLPKYNKYYS
+484 HLPKYNKYYL
-494 KRVNLKPSDT
+494 KRVHLKPSER

-521 AVDRQSSGSLNNEGF
+521 AVDRQSSGSLNNQGF
-536 GGRVDAPTEEEKSEL
+536 GGRDDAPTEEEKAEL

-578 ESSSGATK
+578 TNGAAK
-586 AGSYD
+586 AGSN
-591 GGGSFGNQGGTVISS
+591 GGDSFGNQSGTVISS

-612 TPIDTGDFTEITKK
+612 TPIDTGDFTEITKE
-626 EYDAALSNVVNQKY
+626 EYDAAASNVVNQKY
-640 VTQHPNVIK
+640 ITQNPNVIK

-655 PLVFPSANSVQVGS
+655 PLVFPAANSVQVGS
-669 SIISAIVANTR
+669 SIISALSANTR

-688 DAPLY
+688 EAPLY
-693 AFTDEGVWVVMLSD
+693 AFTDEGVWVVMLSEA
-707 TGTYQSRQPVL
+707 GSYQSRQPAL
-718 REICSNHKGILQIDD
+718 REICSNPKGILQIDD
-733 AVLFPTERGIIMQ
+733 AVLYPTERGIMMQ
-746 RGRESECIT
+746 QGRESVCIT
-755 ETLDGYP
+755 DALDDYP

-774 DKTYPNKLLSLCNIP
+774 DKTYPNKLLATGKIP

-800 YLEEADMIYDYYDSR
+800 YLEKADMIYDYYDSR
-815 IIVFNPNYTYAYVYS
+815 IIVFNPYYTYAYVYS

-836 GTMRNVFNKRVNIY
+836 GTMHNVFNKRVNIY
-850 PESYATDKEGK
+850 PESYATDKAGK
-861 ILDVYVNEPTE
+861 ILDVYVKEPTE
-872 NVPFFLCSRPL
+872 SVPFFLCSRPL
-883 TLGQD
+883 TLGQEVY
-888 THKTMFDCITR
+888 KTMFDCITR
-899 GYISSTQAGKC
+899 GYFSSIQAGKC
-910 GMVLFGSNDLANWYY
+910 GMVLFGSNDLVNWYY
-925 VGSSANMYLRNL
+925 ISSSVDIFLRSL
-937 VGSPFKYFRTVL
+937 VGSPYKYFRIAL
-949 IGNLNPDESISAL
+949 IGKLAPDESISGL
-962 SNEFQARLQNKLR
+962 STAFQERLQNKLR

>member
-1 MATRQEVTFKGLTN
+1 MATRQDVIFKGLTN
-15 SPSDYDCQDGE
+15 SPSDYNCQDGE

-43 HQPVVTEQNI
+43 HQPVVAEQNV
-53 TLGKGDVIEFVH
+53 TLAVGDTIELVH
-65 KVTHDAEIH
+65 KVTHDETIH
-74 SHYIIRKSDDTWYWI
+74 SHYIIRKSDDTWFWM
-89 EKGEDGTKYTIDLNG
+89 EKGGDGTKKTIGLNG
-104 FHVNAVTAV
+104 FHANAVTAV
-113 GNILCFIG
+113 GNILCFVG
-121 DEKTMYAYWKGN
+121 DEKTIYAYWKGN
-133 NYTSFDLSSLSYS
+133 NYTSFDLSSLNYS
-146 ATITNVKSEKCSVST
+146 ATITNVKSEKCDVSI

-166 WNNAFETN
+166 WDNAFETN
-174 RHFNNNTDTSLKG
+174 KHFNNNVDTSLKG

-193 ALDSLI
+193 AFDALI
-199 SKQLNEKGKEYFK
+199 NKRLNEKGKEYFK
-212 YTVFGILAIKLYDG
+212 YTVLGVLAIKLYDG
-226 VSHINISNPFI
+226 TSHINISNPFI

-275 GLEDLILGID
+275 DLEDLILGVD

-295 DTEKRTIGISRYT
+295 DTEKRTRGISRYK

-355 DVQLKRVLH
+355 DVQLKRVLQ
-364 TEESISLADFKRD
+364 TEESISLGDFKRD

-392 IGNVK
+392 IGNIK
-397 KTIFNAFDTD
+397 KTIYNAFDTD
-407 IFSKRKVSNAQLCL
+407 IFSKRKISNAQLSL
-421 NEYVDVAASGT
+421 NEYVDIGASGT
-432 YTTDYICDAVFK
+432 ATTDYICDAVFK

-470 AYPNTLAT
+470 AYPSTLAT

-484 HLPKYNKYYS
+484 HLPKYNKYYL
-494 KRVNLKPSDT
+494 KKVHLKPSET

-521 AVDRQSSGSLNNEGF
+521 AVDRQSSGSLNNQGF
-536 GGRVDAPTEEEKSEL
+536 GGRDDAPTEEEKAEL

-569 IYRHKLLKK
+569 IYRRKLLKK
-578 ESSSGATK
+578 DNGAAK
-586 AGSYD
+586 AGSN
-591 GGGSFGNQGGTVISS
+591 GGGSFENQNGTVISS

-612 TPIDTGDFTEITKK
+612 TPIDTGDFTEITKE
-626 EYDAALSNVVNQKY
+626 EYDAAASNVVNQKY
-640 VTQHPNVIK
+640 ITKNPNVIK

-655 PLVFPSANSVQVGS
+655 PLVFPAKNSVQVGS
-669 SIISAIVANTR
+669 SIINALVANTR

-688 DAPLY
+688 EAPLY
-693 AFTDEGVWVVMLSD
+693 AFTDEGVWVLMLGEE
-707 TGTYQSRQPVL
+707 GTYVTRQPAN
-718 REICSNHKGILQIDD
+718 RDICSNPKGILQIDD
-733 AVLFPTERGIIMQ
+733 AVLYPTERGIMMQ
-746 RGRESECIT
+746 QGRESVCIT
-755 ETLDGYP
+755 DALDDYP

-774 DKTYPNKLLSLCNIP
+774 DKTYPNRLLATGKIP

-800 YLEEADMIYDYYDSR
+800 YLEKADMIYDYYDSR
-815 IIVFNPNYTYAYVYS
+815 IIVFNPYYTYAYVYS

-836 GTMRNVFNKRVNIY
+836 GAMHNVFNKRVNIY
-850 PESYATDKEGK
+850 PESYATDKDGK
-861 ILDVYVNEPTE
+861 ILDVYVKEPTE
-872 NVPFFLCSRPL
+872 SVPFFLCSRPL
-883 TLGQD
+883 TLGQEVY
-888 THKTMFDCITR
+888 KTMFDCITR
-899 GYISSTQAGKC
+899 GYFSNIQAGKC
-910 GMVLFGSNDLANWYY
+910 GMVLFGSNDLVNWYY
-925 VGSSANMYLRNL
+925 ISSSVDIFLRSL
-937 VGSPFKYFRTVL
+937 VGSPYKYFRISL
-949 IGNLNPDESISAL
+949 IGKLAPNESISGL
-962 SNEFQARLQNKLR
+962 STAFQERLQNKLR

>member
-1 MATRQEVTFKGLTN
+1 MATRQDVIFKGLTN
-15 SPSDYDCQDGE
+15 SPSDYNCQDGE

-43 HQPVVTEQNI
+43 HQPVVAEQNV
-53 TLGKGDVIEFVH
+53 TLAVGDTIELVH
-65 KVTHDAEIH
+65 KVTHDETIH
-74 SHYIIRKSDDTWYWI
+74 SHYIIRKSDDTWFWM
-89 EKGEDGTKYTIDLNG
+89 EKGGDGTKKTIGLNG
-104 FHVNAVTAV
+104 FHANAVTAV
-113 GNILCFIG
+113 GNILCFVG

-133 NYTSFDLSSLSYS
+133 NYTSFDLSSLNYS
-146 ATITNVKSEKCSVST
+146 ATITNVKSEKCDVSI

-166 WNNAFETN
+166 WDNAFETN
-174 RHFNNNTDTSLKG
+174 RHFNNNVDTSLKG

-193 ALDSLI
+193 AFDALI
-199 SKQLNEKGKEYFK
+199 NKRLNEKGKEYFK
-212 YTVFGILAIKLYDG
+212 YTVLGVLAIKLYDG
-226 VSHINISNPFI
+226 TSHINISNPFI

-275 GLEDLILGID
+275 GLEDLILGVD

-295 DTEKRTIGISRYT
+295 DTEKRTRGISRYK

-355 DVQLKRVLH
+355 DVQLKRVLQ
-364 TEESISLADFKRD
+364 TEESISLGDFKRD

-392 IGNVK
+392 IGNIK
-397 KTIFNAFDTD
+397 KTIYNAFDTD
-407 IFSKRKVSNAQLCL
+407 IFSKRKISNAQLSL
-421 NEYVDVAASGT
+421 NEYVDIGASGT
-432 YTTDYICDAVFK
+432 ATTDYICDAVFK

-470 AYPNTLAT
+470 AYPSTLAT

-484 HLPKYNKYYS
+484 HLPKYNKYYL
-494 KRVNLKPSDT
+494 KRVHLKPSET

-521 AVDRQSSGSLNNEGF
+521 AVDRQSSGSLNNQGF
-536 GGRVDAPTEEEKSEL
+536 GGRDDAPTEEEKAEL

-569 IYRHKLLKK
+569 IYRRKLLKK

-606 SYYWDN
+606 SYYWDS
-612 TPIDTGDFTEITKK
+612 TPIDTGDFTEITQK
-626 EYDAALSNVVNQKY
+626 EYDAAVSNVVNQKY
-640 VTQHPNVIK
+640 ITQNPNVIK

-655 PLVFPSANSVQVGS
+655 PLVFPAANSVQVGS
-669 SIISAIVANTR
+669 SIISALSANTR

-688 DAPLY
+688 EAPLY
-693 AFTDEGVWVVMLSD
+693 AFTDEGVWVVMLSEA
-707 TGTYQSRQPVL
+707 GTYQSRQPAL
-718 REICSNHKGILQIDD
+718 REICSNPKGILQIDD
-733 AVLFPTERGIIMQ
+733 AVLYPTERGIMMQ
-746 RGRESECIT
+746 QGRESVCIT
-755 ETLDGYP
+755 DALDDYP

-774 DKTYPNKLLSLCNIP
+774 DKTYPNKLLATGSIP
-789 ESDVKYVRFRK
+789 ESDVKYIRFRK
-800 YLEEADMIYDYYDSR
+800 YLENADMIYDYYDSR
-815 IIVFNPNYTYAYVYS
+815 IIVFNPYYTYAYVYS

-836 GTMRNVFNKRVNIY
+836 GTMHNVFNKRVNIY
-850 PESYATDKEGK
+850 PESYATDKAGK
-861 ILDVYVNEPTE
+861 ILDVYVKEPKE
-872 NVPFFLCSRPL
+872 SVPFFLCSRPL
-883 TLGQD
+883 TLGQEVY
-888 THKTMFDCITR
+888 KTMFDCITR
-899 GYISSTQAGKC
+899 GYFSNIQAGKC
-910 GMVLFGSNDLANWYY
+910 GMVLFGSNDLVNWYY
-925 VGSSANMYLRNL
+925 ISSSVDIFLRSL
-937 VGSPFKYFRTVL
+937 VGSPYKYFRIAL
-949 IGNLNPDESISAL
+949 IGKLAPNESISGL
-962 SNEFQARLQNKLR
+962 STAFQERLQNKLR

>member
-1 MATRQEVTFKGLTN
+1 MATRQDVIFKGLTN
-15 SPSDYDCQDGE
+15 SPSDYNCQDGE

-43 HQPVVTEQNI
+43 HQPVVAEQNI
-53 TLGKGDVIEFVH
+53 TLAVGDTIELVH
-65 KVTHDAEIH
+65 KVTHDETIH
-74 SHYIIRKSDDTWYWI
+74 SHYIIRKSDDTWFWM
-89 EKGEDGTKYTIDLNG
+89 EKGGDGTKKTIGLNG
-104 FHVNAVTAV
+104 FHANAVTAV
-113 GNILCFIG
+113 GNILCFVG

-133 NYTSFDLSSLSYS
+133 NYTSFDLSSLNYS
-146 ATITNVKSEKCSVST
+146 ATITNVKSEKCDVSI

-166 WNNAFETN
+166 WDNAFETN
-174 RHFNNNTDTSLKG
+174 RHFNNNVDTSLKG

-193 ALDSLI
+193 AFDALI
-199 SKQLNEKGKEYFK
+199 NKRLNEKGKEYFK
-212 YTVFGILAIKLYDG
+212 YTVLGVLAIKLYDG
-226 VSHINISNPFI
+226 TSHINISNPFI

-275 GLEDLILGID
+275 GLEDLILGVD

-295 DTEKRTIGISRYT
+295 DTEKRTRGISRYK

-355 DVQLKRVLH
+355 DVQLKRVLQ
-364 TEESISLADFKRD
+364 TEESISLGDFKRD

-392 IGNVK
+392 IGNIK
-397 KTIFNAFDTD
+397 KTIYNAFDTD
-407 IFSKRKVSNAQLCL
+407 IFSKRKISNAQLSL
-421 NEYVDVAASGT
+421 NEYVDIGASGT
-432 YTTDYICDAVFK
+432 ATTDYICDAVFK

-470 AYPNTLAT
+470 AYPSTLAT

-484 HLPKYNKYYS
+484 HLPKYNKYYL
-494 KRVNLKPSDT
+494 KRVHLKPSET

-521 AVDRQSSGSLNNEGF
+521 AVDRQSSGSLNNQGF
-536 GGRVDAPTEEEKSEL
+536 GGRDDAPTEEEKAEL

-569 IYRHKLLKK
+569 IYRRKLLKK
-578 ESSSGATK
+578 ANGAAK
-586 AGSYD
+586 AGSN
-591 GGGSFGNQGGTVISS
+591 GGGGFGNQNGTVISS
-606 SYYWDN
+606 SYYWDS
-612 TPIDTGDFTEITKK
+612 TPIDTGDFTEITQK
-626 EYDAALSNVVNQKY
+626 EYDAAVSNVVNQKY
-640 VTQHPNVIK
+640 ITQNPNVIK

-655 PLVFPSANSVQVGS
+655 PLVFPAANSVQVGS
-669 SIISAIVANTR
+669 SIISALSANTR

-688 DAPLY
+688 EAPLY
-693 AFTDEGVWVVMLSD
+693 AFTDEGVWVVMLSEA
-707 TGTYQSRQPVL
+707 GTYQSRQPAL
-718 REICSNHKGILQIDD
+718 REICSNPKGILQIDD
-733 AVLFPTERGIIMQ
+733 AVLYPTERGIMMQ
-746 RGRESECIT
+746 QGRESVCIT
-755 ETLDGYP
+755 DALDDYP

-774 DKTYPNKLLSLCNIP
+774 DKTYPNKLLATGKIP

-800 YLEEADMIYDYYDSR
+800 YLEKADMVYDYYDSR
-815 IIVFNPNYTYAYVYS
+815 IIVFNPYYTYAYVYS

-836 GTMRNVFNKRVNIY
+836 GTMHNVFNKRVNIY
-850 PESYATDKEGK
+850 PEAYATDKAGK
-861 ILDVYVNEPTE
+861 ILDVYVKEPME
-872 NVPFFLCSRPL
+872 SVPFFLCSRPL
-883 TLGQD
+883 TLGQEVY
-888 THKTMFDCITR
+888 KTMFDCITR
-899 GYISSTQAGKC
+899 GYFSSIQAGKC
-910 GMVLFGSNDLANWYY
+910 GMVLFGSNDLVNWYY
-925 VGSSANMYLRNL
+925 ICSSVDIFLRSL
-937 VGSPFKYFRTVL
+937 VGSPYKYFRIAL
-949 IGNLNPDESISAL
+949 IGKLAPNESISGL
-962 SNEFQARLQNKLR
+962 SAAFQERLQNKLR

>member
-1 MATRQEVTFKGLTN
+1 MATRQEVIFKGLTN
-15 SPSDYDCQDGE
+15 SPSDYNCQDGE

-43 HQPVVTEQNI
+43 HQPVVAEQNV
-53 TLGKGDVIEFVH
+53 TLAVGDTIELVH
-65 KVTHDAEIH
+65 KVTHDETIH
-74 SHYIIRKSDDTWYWI
+74 SHYIIRKSDDTWFWM
-89 EKGEDGTKYTIDLNG
+89 EKGGDGTKKTIDLKR
-104 FHVNAVTAV
+104 FHANAVTAV
-113 GNILCFIG
+113 GNILCFVG
-121 DEKTMYAYWKGN
+121 DEKTVYAYWKGN
-133 NYTSFDLSSLSYS
+133 NYTSFDLSSLNYS
-146 ATITNVKSEKCSVST
+146 ATITNVKSEKCDVSI

-166 WNNAFETN
+166 WDNAFETN
-174 RHFNNNTDTSLKG
+174 KHFNNNVDTSLKG

-193 ALDSLI
+193 AFDALI
-199 SKQLNEKGKEYFK
+199 NKRLNEKGKEYFK
-212 YTVFGILAIKLYDG
+212 YTVLGVLAIKLYDG
-226 VSHINISNPFI
+226 TSHINVSNPFI
-237 LAPETSFNKFI
+237 LAPETTFNKFI

-275 GLEDLILGID
+275 GLEDLILGVD

-295 DTEKRTIGISRYT
+295 DTEKRTIGISRYK

-329 EEDVYQS
+329 EEGVYQS

-355 DVQLKRVLH
+355 DVQLKRVLQ
-364 TEESISLADFKRD
+364 TEESISLEDFKRD

-392 IGNVK
+392 IGNIK
-397 KTIFNAFDTD
+397 KTIYNAFDTD
-407 IFSKRKVSNAQLCL
+407 IFSKRKISKAQLSL
-421 NEYVDVAASGT
+421 NEYVDIGASST
-432 YTTDYICDAVFK
+432 ATTDYICDAVFK

-457 YKGKLQYPICPIL
+457 HKGKLQYPICPIL
-470 AYPNTLAT
+470 AYPSTLAT

-484 HLPKYNKYYS
+484 HLPKYNKYYL
-494 KRVNLKPSDT
+494 KRVHLKPSEK

-521 AVDRQSSGSLNNEGF
+521 AVDRQSSGSLNNQGF
-536 GGRVDAPTEEEKSEL
+536 GGRDDAPTEEEKAEL

-578 ESSSGATK
+578 TNGAAK
-586 AGSYD
+586 AGSN
-591 GGGSFGNQGGTVISS
+591 GGDSFGNQNGTVISS

-612 TPIDTGDFTEITKK
+612 TPIDTGDFTEITKE
-626 EYDAALSNVVNQKY
+626 EYDAAASNVVNQKY
-640 VTQHPNVIK
+640 ITQNPNVIK

-655 PLVFPSANSVQVGS
+655 PLVFPAANSVQVGS
-669 SIISAIVANTR
+669 SIISALSANTR

-688 DAPLY
+688 EAPLY
-693 AFTDEGVWVVMLSD
+693 AFTDEGVWVVMLSEA
-707 TGTYQSRQPVL
+707 GSYQSRQPAL
-718 REICSNHKGILQIDD
+718 REICSNPKGILQIDD
-733 AVLFPTERGIIMQ
+733 AVLFPTERGIMMLQ
-746 RGRESECIT
+746 GRESVCIT
-755 ETLDGYP
+755 DALNDYP

-774 DKTYPNKLLSLCNIP
+774 DKTYPNKLLATGSIP

-800 YLEEADMIYDYYDSR
+800 YLEKADMVYDYYDSR
-815 IIVFNPNYTYAYVYS
+815 IIVFNPYYTYAYVYS

-836 GTMRNVFNKRVNIY
+836 GTMHNVFNKRVNIY
-850 PESYATDKEGK
+850 PEAYATDKAGK
-861 ILDVYVNEPTE
+861 ILNVYVKEPTE
-872 NVPFFLCSRPL
+872 SVPFFLCSRPL
-883 TLGQD
+883 TLGQEVY
-888 THKTMFDCITR
+888 KTMFDCITR
-899 GYISSTQAGKC
+899 GYFSSVQAGKC
-910 GMVLFGSNDLANWYY
+910 GMVLFGSNDLVNWYY
-925 VGSSANMYLRNL
+925 ISSSVDIFLRNL
-937 VGSPFKYFRTVL
+937 VGSPYKYFRIAL
-949 IGNLNPDESISAL
+949 IGKLAPNESISGL
-962 SNEFQARLQNKLR
+962 STAFQERLQNKLR